1 MRSLNSYF
9 VNNLPLKAV
18 VIRRHGGPDVLS
30 YEEVSNPTPKKG
42 HVIVKVDYCAVNHLD
57 IWVRNGLPGRKVS
70 FPHILGCD
78 ICGTLV
84 DDSGGFKKNEKIVVY
99 PAVESGVQRVS
110 YSIIGA
116 FGKYQGGYAEFIQVP
131 QQNIIRK
138 PSWLS
143 DEEACALN
151 VSYLIAW
158 NMLDRSNCKKNDI
171 MLIWGANSGVGSAA
185 ILLAKAKGIQVIT
198 VASDLKK
205 LNRAKKLGSDHV
217 INRCKSDISSE
228 VLKYTKNEGV
238 DAVIDHVGAKTWPV
252 SLNVLKVGGKMLA
265 CGTTTGSEATI
276 NIREFYSKEAQI
288 IGAYLG
294 SKSQLVS
301 LHKFMKLKSMK
312 PIIDSVFELKDARLA
327 HERMEQSN
335 QFGKIILKI

>member
-30 YEEVSNPTPKKG
+30 YEEVNNPVLKKG

-57 IWVRNGLPGRKVS
+57 IWVRNGIPGRKVS

-84 DDSGGFKKNEKIVVY
+84 DNSGSFKKNEKVVAY

-116 FGKYQGGYAEFIQVP
+116 FGKYQGGYAKFIQVP
-131 QQNIIRK
+131 QQNVIRK

-151 VSYLIAW
+151 VSYLTAW
-158 NMLDRSNCKKNDI
+158 NMLERSNCKKNDI
-171 MLIWGANSGVGSAA
+171 VLIWGANSGVGSAA

-205 LNRAKKLGSDHV
+205 LNRAKKLGADNIIDRS
-217 INRCKSDISSE
+217 KSDISSE

-238 DAVIDHVGAKTWPV
+238 DTVIDHVGAKTWPV
-252 SLNVLKVGGKMLA
+252 SLNVLKVGGKMVV

-301 LHKFMKLKSMK
+301 LHKFMKLKGIK

-327 HERMEQSN
+327 HERMEQGN
-335 QFGKIILKI
+335 QFGKIVLKI

>member
-1 MRSLNSYF
+1 M
-9 VNNLPLKAV
+9 KAV
-18 VIRRHGGPDVLS
+18 VIRKHGGPDVLS
-30 YEEVSNPTPKKG
+30 YEEIKNPAPKKG

-57 IWVRNGLPGRKVS
+57 IWVRNGLPGKKIS

-84 DDSGGFKKNEKIVVY
+84 DDFGSFEKNEKVVVY
-99 PAVESGVQRVS
+99 PAVESKVPRIS
-110 YSIIGA
+110 YSIIGG
-116 FGKYQGGYAEFIQVP
+116 FGMYQGGYSGFIQGP
-131 QQNIIRK
+131 QQNIVKK

-151 VSYLIAW
+151 VSYLTAW
-158 NMLDRSNCKKNDI
+158 NMLERSNCKKNDT

-185 ILLAKAKGIQVIT
+185 ILLAKAKGIRVTT
-198 VASDLKK
+198 VASDIKK
-205 LNRAKKLGSDHV
+205 INQAKKLGADHV
-217 INRCKSDISSE
+217 IDRSKSDISSE
-228 VLKYTKNEGV
+228 VLKYTENEGV
-238 DAVIDHVGAKTWPV
+238 DAVIDHVGAKTWPI

-294 SKSQLVS
+294 TKSQLVS
-301 LHKFMKLKSMK
+301 LHKFMKLKRIK
-312 PIIDSVFELKDARLA
+312 PLIDSIYNLKDARQA
-327 HERMEQSN
+327 HKKMEQSN
-335 QFGKIILKI
+335 QFGKIILRI

>member
-1 MRSLNSYF
+1 
-9 VNNLPLKAV
+9 LKAV
-18 VIRRHGGPDVLS
+18 VIRKHGGPDVLS
-30 YEEVSNPTPKKG
+30 YEELRNPTLKKG

-57 IWVRNGLPGRKVS
+57 IWVRNGLPGKKVS

-78 ICGTLV
+78 VCGTLV
-84 DDSGGFKKNEKIVVY
+84 NDSGSFKKNEKVVVY
-99 PAVESGVQRVS
+99 PAVESGVPRVS

-131 QQNIIRK
+131 QQNIIKK

-151 VSYLIAW
+151 VSYLTAW
-158 NMLDRSNCKKNDI
+158 NMLEKSNCKKNDI

-198 VASDLKK
+198 VASDTKK
-205 LNRAKKLGSDHV
+205 INQAKKLGADNIIDRS
-217 INRCKSDISSE
+217 KSDISRE
-228 VLKYTKNEGV
+228 VLRYTKNDGV
-238 DAVIDHVGAKTWPV
+238 NAVIDHVGARTWPV
-252 SLNVLKVGGKMLA
+252 SLNVLKIGGKLLA

-288 IGAYLG
+288 IGANLG
-294 SKSQLVS
+294 TKSQLIS
-301 LHKFMKLKSMK
+301 LHKFMKLKRIK
-312 PIIDSVFELKDARLA
+312 PVIDSIYKLKDARQA
-327 HERMEQSN
+327 HEKMDESN
-335 QFGKIILKI
+335 QFGKIILKL

>member
-1 MRSLNSYF
+1 M
-9 VNNLPLKAV
+9 KAV
-18 VIRRHGGPDVLS
+18 VIRKHGGPDVLS
-30 YEEVSNPTPKKG
+30 YEVIMNPTPKKG

-57 IWVRNGLPGRKVS
+57 IWVRKGLPGKKVS

-84 DDSGGFKKNEKIVVY
+84 NDSGSFKKNEKVVVY
-99 PAVESGVQRVS
+99 PAVESGIPRVS

-131 QQNIIRK
+131 QQNIIKK

-151 VSYLIAW
+151 VSYLTAW
-158 NMLDRSNCKKNDI
+158 NMLERSNCKKNDI
-171 MLIWGANSGVGSAA
+171 MLIWGANSGVGSAS

-198 VASDLKK
+198 VASDMKK
-205 LNRAKKLGSDHV
+205 INQAKKLGADNIIDRS
-217 INRCKSDISSE
+217 KSDIGSE
-228 VLKYTKNEGV
+228 VLKYTKNDGV
-238 DAVIDHVGAKTWPV
+238 DAVIDHVGAKTWPI
-252 SLNVLKVGGKMLA
+252 SLNVLKVGGKILA
-265 CGTTTGSEATI
+265 CGTTTGSDATI

-294 SKSQLVS
+294 TKSQLVS
-301 LHKFMKLKSMK
+301 LHKFMKLKK
-312 PIIDSVFELKDARLA
+312 IRPIIDSIYKLKDARHA
-327 HERMEQSN
+327 HEKMDNGN
-335 QFGKIILKI
+335 QFGKIVLKI

>member
-1 MRSLNSYF
+1 VRSLNSYF

-18 VIRRHGGPDVLS
+18 VIRKHGGPDVLS
-30 YEEVSNPTPKKG
+30 YEEIRNPTPKKG

-57 IWVRNGLPGRKVS
+57 IWVRKGLPGRKVS

-78 ICGTLV
+78 VCGTLV
-84 DDSGGFKKNEKIVVY
+84 NDSGGFKKNEKVVVY
-99 PAVESGVQRVS
+99 PAVESGLPRVS

-131 QQNIIRK
+131 QHNIVRK
-138 PSWLS
+138 PSFLS

-151 VSYLIAW
+151 VSYLTAW
-158 NMLDRSNCKKNDI
+158 NMLERSNCKKNDI
-171 MLIWGANSGVGSAA
+171 MLIWGANSGIGSAA
-185 ILLAKAKGIQVIT
+185 ILLAKAKGIQAIT
-198 VASDLKK
+198 IASDMKK
-205 LNRAKKLGSDHV
+205 MNRAKKLGAEHV
-217 INRCKSDISSE
+217 IDRSKLDISSE
-228 VLKYTKNEGV
+228 VLKYTKNDGV

-301 LHKFMKLKSMK
+301 LHKFMKLKKIK
-312 PIIDSVFELKDARLA
+312 PLIDSIFKLKDVKLA
-327 HERMEQSN
+327 HERMDQSN